1 MVRKFLV
8 SFLVFIFIS
17 SNPLIAEDKVNQLY
31 FIDAH
36 SQLDHKSGGIKVV
49 IERMSENNV
58 KKTLLA
64 GRSKMSWS
72 DILGFSDEYPKKI
85 IPLLTAKAGPK
96 LMKRPEK
103 YFRWIDEQFDTGKFR
118 GNGEILVFHALKKK
132 QYGKTPAE
140 KVYNFT
146 DQEIMY
152 VMKRSMKENWPVM
165 LHLEFRALEFGR
177 ISEEKSS
184 KFNKQIYLKQLKNL
198 LKNYPE
204 NSFVLNHLGQLNS
217 EDVAILI
224 KGHKNIYF
232 TTAHSSPYFGK
243 PRNKGADQ
251 KTKQKKISPWTM
263 VFNGKSFKS
272 GWKTLFVTYSDRFV
286 FAMDNVWDR
295 HWVSETYSDQI
306 QHWRTAL
313 TQVPDKVARAIAH
326 ENAERL
332 WSLK

>member
-1 MVRKFLV
+1 MLLI
-8 SFLVFIFIS
+8 SFTVVFVFS
-17 SNPLIAEDKVNQLY
+17 TALKADGTNNQLY

-49 IERMSENNV
+49 LERMSENNV

-72 DILGFSDEYPKKI
+72 DILKFSDEYPNKI
-85 IPLLTAKAGPK
+85 IPLLRTKYGR
-96 LMKRPEK
+96 LMKRNPKK
-103 YFRWIDEQFDTGKFR
+103 YFRKIEKRINAGNFR
-118 GNGEILVFHALKKK
+118 GNGEILVFHSEKKK
-132 QYGKTPAE
+132 QYGKIPAE
-140 KVYNFT
+140 VAYNFT
-146 DQEIMY
+146 DKEIMY
-152 VMKRSMKENWPVM
+152 VMKRVMKENWPVM
-165 LHLEFRALEFGR
+165 LHLEFRNLEFGR
-177 ISEEKSS
+177 ISEEKSN

-232 TTAHSSPYFGK
+232 TTAHTGPHY
-243 PRNKGADQ
+243 
-251 KTKQKKISPWTM
+251 KTKQKQKARGKQSPWTM

-272 GWKTLFVTYSDRFV
+272 DWKTLFVTYSDRFV
-286 FAMDNVWDR
+286 FAMDNVWER
-295 HWVSETYSDQI
+295 HWVSETYSDEI

-313 TQVPDKVARAIAH
+313 AQLPDNVARAIAH
-326 ENAERL
+326 KNAERL
-332 WSLK
+332 WNLK

>member
-1 MVRKFLV
+1 MNLRMLLI
-8 SFLVFIFIS
+8 SFTVVFVFS
-17 SNPLIAEDKVNQLY
+17 TALKADGTNNQLY

-72 DILGFSDEYPKKI
+72 DILKFSDEYPNKI
-85 IPLLTAKAGPK
+85 IPLLRTKYGK
-96 LMKRPEK
+96 LMKRNSEK
-103 YFRWIDEQFDTGKFR
+103 YFRRIDKPFNTGKFR
-118 GNGEILVFHALKKK
+118 GNGEILVFHSEKKK
-132 QYGKTPAE
+132 QYGMTPQEVA
-140 KVYNFT
+140 YNFT
-146 DQEIMY
+146 DKEIMY
-152 VMKRSMKENWPVM
+152 VMKRVMKENWPVM
-165 LHLEFRALEFGR
+165 LHLEFRALELGR
-177 ISEEKSS
+177 ISEEKSN

-204 NSFVLNHLGQLNS
+204 NSFVLNHLGTLNS

-232 TTAHSSPYFGK
+232 TTAHSGPNS
-243 PRNKGADQ
+243 
-251 KTKQKKISPWTM
+251 KKIWTN

-272 GWKTLFVTYSDRFV
+272 DWKTLFVTYSDRFI
-286 FAMDNVWDR
+286 FAIDNVWER
-295 HWVSETYSDQI
+295 HWVSKKYSDEI

-313 TQVPDKVARAIAH
+313 AQLPNNVARAIAH
-326 ENAERL
+326 KNAERL
-332 WSLK
+332 WNLK

>member
-1 MVRKFLV
+1 MLLI
-8 SFLVFIFIS
+8 SFTVVFVFS
-17 SNPLIAEDKVNQLY
+17 TALKADGTNNQLY

-85 IPLLTAKAGPK
+85 IPLLTAKAPPK
-96 LMKRPEK
+96 LMKRPKK
-103 YFRWIDEQFDTGKFR
+103 YFRKIDKQFDTGKFR
-118 GNGEILVFHALKKK
+118 GNGEIMVFHSAKKK
-132 QYGKTPAE
+132 QYGKTPKE
-140 KVYNFT
+140 LVYNFT

-232 TTAHSSPYFGK
+232 TTAHSGPNVK
-243 PRNKGADQ
+243 
-251 KTKQKKISPWTM
+251 KTWTK

-272 GWKTLFVTYSDRFV
+272 DWKTLFVTYSDRFV
-286 FAMDNVWDR
+286 FAMDNVWER
-295 HWVSETYSDQI
+295 HWVSETYSDEI

-313 TQVPDKVARAIAH
+313 TQVSDKVARAIAH
-326 ENAERL
+326 GNAERL
-332 WSLK
+332 WNLEKVK

>member
-1 MVRKFLV
+1 MTLRMLLI
-8 SFLVFIFIS
+8 SFTVVFVFS
-17 SNPLIAEDKVNQLY
+17 TALKADGTNNQLY

-72 DILGFSDEYPKKI
+72 DILGFSDEYPNKI
-85 IPLLTAKAGPK
+85 IPLLRTKYGR
-96 LMKRPEK
+96 LMKRNPKK
-103 YFRWIDEQFDTGKFR
+103 YFRKIDKQFDTGKFR
-118 GNGEILVFHALKKK
+118 GNGEILVFHAEKKK
-132 QYGKTPAE
+132 QYGKIPAE
-140 KVYNFT
+140 VAYNFT
-146 DQEIMY
+146 DKEIMY
-152 VMKRSMKENWPVM
+152 VMKRVMKKNWPVM

-184 KFNKQIYLKQLKNL
+184 KFNKQIYLKQLENL

-232 TTAHSSPYFGK
+232 TTAHTSPYYSQRARSRGK
-243 PRNKGADQ
+243 Q
-251 KTKQKKISPWTM
+251 SPWTM

-272 GWKTLFVTYSDRFV
+272 DWKTLFVTYSDRFV
-286 FAMDNVWDR
+286 FAMDNVWER
-295 HWVSETYSDQI
+295 HWVSETYSDEI
-306 QHWRTAL
+306 QHWRTTLAQL
-313 TQVPDKVARAIAH
+313 PDNVARAIAH
-326 ENAERL
+326 KNAERL
-332 WSLK
+332 WNLK

>member
-1 MVRKFLV
+1 
-8 SFLVFIFIS
+8 
-17 SNPLIAEDKVNQLY
+17 
-31 FIDAH
+31 
-36 SQLDHKSGGIKVV
+36 
-49 IERMSENNV
+49 
-58 KKTLLA
+58 
-64 GRSKMSWS
+64 MSWS

-96 LMKRPEK
+96 LMKRPKK
-103 YFRWIDEQFDTGKFR
+103 YFRQIDKKFDTSKFR
-118 GNGEILVFHALKKK
+118 GNGEILVFHSLKKK
-132 QYGKTPAE
+132 QYGKTPSGM
-140 KVYNFT
+140 VYNFT
-146 DQEIMY
+146 DKEIMY

-232 TTAHSSPYFGK
+232 TTAHTGPYY
-243 PRNKGADQ
+243 
-251 KTKQKKISPWTM
+251 KTKQKQKARGKQSPWTM

-272 GWKTLFVTYSDRFV
+272 DWKTLFVTYSDRFV
-286 FAMDNVWDR
+286 FAMDNVWER
-295 HWVSETYSDQI
+295 HWCSCKKWKYSDEI
-306 QHWRTAL
+306 QLWRTGLAQL
-313 TQVPDKVARAIAH
+313 PDNVARAIAH
-326 ENAERL
+326 KNAERL
-332 WSLK
+332 WNLK

>member
-1 MVRKFLV
+1 MLLI
-8 SFLVFIFIS
+8 SFTVVFVFS
-17 SNPLIAEDKVNQLY
+17 TALKADGTNNQLY

-36 SQLDHKSGGIKVV
+36 SQLDHKSGGIEVV
-49 IERMSENNV
+49 LKRMSENNV

-177 ISEEKSS
+177 TSEEKSS

-224 KGHKNIYF
+224 KGYKNIYF

-295 HWVSETYSDQI
+295 HWVSEAYSDQI

>member
-1 MVRKFLV
+1 MLLI
-8 SFLVFIFIS
+8 SFTVVFVFS
-17 SNPLIAEDKVNQLY
+17 TALKAAGTNNQLY

-36 SQLDHKSGGIKVV
+36 SQLDHKSGGIEVV
-49 IERMSENNV
+49 LKRMSENNV

-85 IPLLTAKAGPK
+85 IPLLTTKASPK
-96 LMKRPEK
+96 LMKRPKK
-103 YFRWIDEQFDTGKFR
+103 YFRKIDKQFDTGKFR
-118 GNGEILVFHALKKK
+118 GNGEIMVFHSAKKK
-132 QYGKTPAE
+132 QYGKTPKE
-140 KVYNFT
+140 LVYNFT

-184 KFNKQIYLKQLKNL
+184 KFNKQIYLKQLENL

-232 TTAHSSPYFGK
+232 TTAHTDPYYRVG
-243 PRNKGADQ
+243 
-251 KTKQKKISPWTM
+251 PWTM

-272 GWKTLFVTYSDRFV
+272 DWKTLFVTYSDRFV
-286 FAMDNVWDR
+286 FAMDNVWER
-295 HWVSETYSDQI
+295 HWGLKKYSDVI
-306 QHWRTAL
+306 QLWRTAL
-313 TQVPDKVARAIAH
+313 AQLPDNVARAIAH
-326 ENAERL
+326 KNAERL
-332 WSLK
+332 WNLK